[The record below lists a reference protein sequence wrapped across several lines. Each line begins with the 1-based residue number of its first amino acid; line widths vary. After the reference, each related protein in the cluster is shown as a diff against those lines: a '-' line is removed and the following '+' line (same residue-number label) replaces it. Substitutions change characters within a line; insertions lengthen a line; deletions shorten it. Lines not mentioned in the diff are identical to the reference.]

1 MFKPNKLLKVVSIIF
16 IVLAVMGAIGTV
28 GSYFMLQSMGDVVNG
43 VDMSAVK
50 AMATPLTLL
59 QGLFSSLLMLVCGIF
74 GLNGKSFKVCLIG
87 MIIYL
92 VIVVIAFIQSIMLV
106 GFQVF
111 PLSISFCRFYICGD
125 CISLRNKGREGAA
138 VFGCSVENKNG

>member
-16 IVLAVMGAIGTV
+16 IVLAVMGAISTV
-28 GSYFMLQSMGDVVNG
+28 GSYFFLQSFVGDEVNG

-50 AMATPLTLL
+50 DMLNGWVIL

-87 MIIYL
+87 MIIYI

-111 PLSISFCRFYICGD
+111 SIIDFILPILYLWGLYQS
-125 CISLRNKGREGAA
+125 KE
-138 VFGCSVENKNG
+138 

>member
-16 IVLAVMGAIGTV
+16 IVLAVMGAISTV
-28 GSYFMLQSMGDVVNG
+28 GSYFFLQSFVGDEVNG

-50 AMATPLTLL
+50 DMLNGWVIL
-59 QGLFSSLLMLVCGIF
+59 QGVFSSLLMLVCGIF
-74 GLNGKSFKVCLIG
+74 GLNGKSFKVCMIG

-111 PLSISFCRFYICGD
+111 SIIDFILPILYLWGLYQS
-125 CISLRNKGREGAA
+125 KE
-138 VFGCSVENKNG
+138 

>member
-16 IVLAVMGAIGTV
+16 IVLAVMRAISTV
-28 GSYFMLQSMGDVVNG
+28 GSYFFLQSFVGDEVNG

-50 AMATPLTLL
+50 DMLNGWVIL

-111 PLSISFCRFYICGD
+111 SIIDFILPILYLWGLYQS
-125 CISLRNKGREGAA
+125 KE
-138 VFGCSVENKNG
+138 

>member
-74 GLNGKSFKVCLIG
+74 GLNGKSFKV
-87 MIIYL
+87 
-92 VIVVIAFIQSIMLV
+92 V
-106 GFQVF
+106 
-111 PLSISFCRFYICGD
+111 
-125 CISLRNKGREGAA
+125 
-138 VFGCSVENKNG
+138 

>member
-1 MFKPNKLLKVVSIIF
+1 MFKPNKLLKVASIIF
-16 IVLAVMGAIGTV
+16 IVLAVMGAISTV
-28 GSYFMLQSMGDVVNG
+28 GSYFFLQSFVGDEVNG

-50 AMATPLTLL
+50 DMLNGWVIL

-111 PLSISFCRFYICGD
+111 SIIDFILPILYLWGLYQS
-125 CISLRNKGREGAA
+125 KE
-138 VFGCSVENKNG
+138 

>member
-1 MFKPNKLLKVVSIIF
+1 MTVSYTHLD
-16 IVLAVMGAIGTV
+16 VYKRQV
-28 GSYFMLQSMGDVVNG
+28 GSYFFLQSFVGDEVNG

-50 AMATPLTLL
+50 DMLNGWVIL

-111 PLSISFCRFYICGD
+111 SIIDFILPILYLWGLYQS
-125 CISLRNKGREGAA
+125 KE
-138 VFGCSVENKNG
+138 

>member
-16 IVLAVMGAIGTV
+16 IVLAVMGAISTV
-28 GSYFMLQSMGDVVNG
+28 GSYFFLQSFVGDEVNG

-50 AMATPLTLL
+50 DMLNGWVIL

-74 GLNGKSFKVCLIG
+74 GLNGKSFKVCVIG

-111 PLSISFCRFYICGD
+111 SIIDFILPILYLWGLYQS
-125 CISLRNKGREGAA
+125 KE
-138 VFGCSVENKNG
+138 

>member
-16 IVLAVMGAIGTV
+16 IVLAVMGAISTV
-28 GSYFMLQSMGDVVNG
+28 GSYFFLQSFVGDEING

-50 AMATPLTLL
+50 DMLNGWVIL

-74 GLNGKSFKVCLIG
+74 GLNGKSFKVCVIG

-111 PLSISFCRFYICGD
+111 SIIDFILPILYLWGLYQS
-125 CISLRNKGREGAA
+125 KE
-138 VFGCSVENKNG
+138 

>member
-16 IVLAVMGAIGTV
+16 IVLAVMGAISTV
-28 GSYFMLQSMGDVVNG
+28 GSYFFLQSFVGDEVNG

-50 AMATPLTLL
+50 DMLNGWVIL

-106 GFQVF
+106 GF
-111 PLSISFCRFYICGD
+111 
-125 CISLRNKGREGAA
+125 
-138 VFGCSVENKNG
+138 

>member
-1 MFKPNKLLKVVSIIF
+1 MFQPNKLLKVVSIIF
-16 IVLAVMGAIGTV
+16 IVLAVMGAISTV
-28 GSYFMLQSMGDVVNG
+28 GSYFFLQSFVGDEVNG

-50 AMATPLTLL
+50 DMLNGWVIL

-111 PLSISFCRFYICGD
+111 SIIDFILPILYLWGLYQS
-125 CISLRNKGREGAA
+125 KE
-138 VFGCSVENKNG
+138 

>member
-28 GSYFMLQSMGDVVNG
+28 GSYFFLQTFVGDEVNG
-43 VDMSAVK
+43 VDMSAIKGMLNGWVI
-50 AMATPLTLL
+50 L

-74 GLNGKSFKVCLIG
+74 GVNGKSFKVCLIG
-87 MIIYL
+87 MIVYL
-92 VIVVIAFIQSIMLV
+92 VIVVITFIQSVILV

-111 PLSISFCRFYICGD
+111 SIIDFILPILYLWGLYQS
-125 CISLRNKGREGAA
+125 KE
-138 VFGCSVENKNG
+138 

>member
-1 MFKPNKLLKVVSIIF
+1 MYNYL

-50 AMATPLTLL
+50 SNGNSVDVASRI
-59 QGLFSSLLMLVCGIF
+59 FSSLLMLVCGIF
-74 GLNGKSFKVCLIG
+74 GLNGKSFKVCVIG

-111 PLSISFCRFYICGD
+111 SIIDFILPILYLWGLYQS
-125 CISLRNKGREGAA
+125 KE
-138 VFGCSVENKNG
+138 

>member
-74 GLNGKSFKVCLIG
+74 GLNGKSFKVCVIG

-92 VIVVIAFIQSIMLV
+92 VIAFIQSIMLV

-111 PLSISFCRFYICGD
+111 SIIDFILPILYLWGLYQS
-125 CISLRNKGREGAA
+125 KE
-138 VFGCSVENKNG
+138 

>member
-74 GLNGKSFKVCLIG
+74 GLNGKSFKG
-87 MIIYL
+87 MSDRHDHL
-92 VIVVIAFIQSIMLV
+92 
-106 GFQVF
+106 
-111 PLSISFCRFYICGD
+111 PCDRCD
-125 CISLRNKGREGAA
+125 CIYPVHNVGRISGIFHYRFHFAD
-138 VFGCSVENKNG
+138 FISVGIVSV

>member
-16 IVLAVMGAIGTV
+16 IVLAVMGAISTV
-28 GSYFMLQSMGDVVNG
+28 GSYFFLQSFVGDEVNG

-92 VIVVIAFIQSIMLV
+92 VIAFIQSIMLV

-111 PLSISFCRFYICGD
+111 SIIDFILPILYLWGLYQS
-125 CISLRNKGREGAA
+125 KE
-138 VFGCSVENKNG
+138 

>member
-16 IVLAVMGAIGTV
+16 IVLAVMGAISTV
-28 GSYFMLQSMGDVVNG
+28 GSYFFLQSFVGDEING

-50 AMATPLTLL
+50 DMLNGWVIL

-111 PLSISFCRFYICGD
+111 SIIDFILPILYLWGLYQS
-125 CISLRNKGREGAA
+125 KE
-138 VFGCSVENKNG
+138 

>member
-50 AMATPLTLL
+50 EDVKKL
-59 QGLFSSLLMLVCGIF
+59 
-74 GLNGKSFKVCLIG
+74 
-87 MIIYL
+87 
-92 VIVVIAFIQSIMLV
+92 
-106 GFQVF
+106 
-111 PLSISFCRFYICGD
+111 D
-125 CISLRNKGREGAA
+125 
-138 VFGCSVENKNG
+138 

>member
-16 IVLAVMGAIGTV
+16 IVLAVMGAISTV
-28 GSYFMLQSMGDVVNG
+28 GSYFFLQSFVGDEVNG

-50 AMATPLTLL
+50 DMLNGWVIL

-92 VIVVIAFIQSIMLV
+92 VIVVLAFIQSIMLV

-111 PLSISFCRFYICGD
+111 SIIDFILPILYLWGLYQS
-125 CISLRNKGREGAA
+125 KE
-138 VFGCSVENKNG
+138 

>member
-16 IVLAVMGAIGTV
+16 IVLAVMGAISTV
-28 GSYFMLQSMGDVVNG
+28 GSYFFLQSFVGDEVNG

-50 AMATPLTLL
+50 DMLNGWVIL

-74 GLNGKSFKVCLIG
+74 GLNGKSFKVCLSG

-111 PLSISFCRFYICGD
+111 SIIDFILPILYLWGLYQS
-125 CISLRNKGREGAA
+125 KE
-138 VFGCSVENKNG
+138 

>member
-92 VIVVIAFIQSIMLV
+92 VIAFIQSIMLV

-111 PLSISFCRFYICGD
+111 SIIDFILPILYLWGLYQS
-125 CISLRNKGREGAA
+125 KE
-138 VFGCSVENKNG
+138 

>member
-1 MFKPNKLLKVVSIIF
+1 
-16 IVLAVMGAIGTV
+16 MGAISTV
-28 GSYFMLQSMGDVVNG
+28 GSYFFLQSFVGDEVNG

-50 AMATPLTLL
+50 DMLNGWVIL

-111 PLSISFCRFYICGD
+111 SIIDFILPILYLWGLYQS
-125 CISLRNKGREGAA
+125 KE
-138 VFGCSVENKNG
+138 

>member
-16 IVLAVMGAIGTV
+16 IVLAVMGAISTV
-28 GSYFMLQSMGDVVNG
+28 GSYFFLQSFVGDEVNG

-50 AMATPLTLL
+50 DMLNGWVIL

-92 VIVVIAFIQSIMLV
+92 VIVMIAFIQSIMLV

-111 PLSISFCRFYICGD
+111 SIIDFILPILYLWGLYQS
-125 CISLRNKGREGAA
+125 KE
-138 VFGCSVENKNG
+138 

>member
-16 IVLAVMGAIGTV
+16 IVLAVMGAISTV
-28 GSYFMLQSMGDVVNG
+28 GSYFFLQSFVGDEVNG
-43 VDMSAVK
+43 VDMSSVK
-50 AMATPLTLL
+50 DMLNGWVIL

-111 PLSISFCRFYICGD
+111 SIIDFILPILYLWGLYQS
-125 CISLRNKGREGAA
+125 KE
-138 VFGCSVENKNG
+138 

>member
-16 IVLAVMGAIGTV
+16 IVLAVMGAISTV
-28 GSYFMLQSMGDVVNG
+28 GSYFFLQSFVGDEVNG

-50 AMATPLTLL
+50 DMLNGWVIL

-111 PLSISFCRFYICGD
+111 SIIDFILPILYMWGLYQS
-125 CISLRNKGREGAA
+125 KE
-138 VFGCSVENKNG
+138 

>member
-16 IVLAVMGAIGTV
+16 IVLAVIGAISTV
-28 GSYFMLQSMGDVVNG
+28 GSYFFLQSFVGDEVNG

-50 AMATPLTLL
+50 DMLNGWVIL

-111 PLSISFCRFYICGD
+111 SIIDFILPILYLWGLYQS
-125 CISLRNKGREGAA
+125 KE
-138 VFGCSVENKNG
+138 

>member
-16 IVLAVMGAIGTV
+16 IVLAVMGAISTV
-28 GSYFMLQSMGDVVNG
+28 GSYFFLQSFVGDEVNG

-50 AMATPLTLL
+50 DMLNGWVIL

-74 GLNGKSFKVCLIG
+74 GLNGKSFKVCVIG

-111 PLSISFCRFYICGD
+111 SIIDFILPIIYLWGLYQS
-125 CISLRNKGREGAA
+125 KE
-138 VFGCSVENKNG
+138 

>member
-92 VIVVIAFIQSIMLV
+92 VIVVIALYPVHNVGRISGIFHYRFHFADFISV
-106 GFQVF
+106 GIV
-111 PLSISFCRFYICGD
+111 
-125 CISLRNKGREGAA
+125 
-138 VFGCSVENKNG
+138 SV

>member
-16 IVLAVMGAIGTV
+16 IVLAVMGAISTV
-28 GSYFMLQSMGDVVNG
+28 GSYFFLQSFVGDEVNG

-50 AMATPLTLL
+50 DMLNGWVIL

-106 GFQVF
+106 GFQIF
-111 PLSISFCRFYICGD
+111 SIIDFILPILYLWGLYQS
-125 CISLRNKGREGAA
+125 KE
-138 VFGCSVENKNG
+138 

>member
-50 AMATPLTLL
+50 AMATPLKIRMDKKGTAL
-59 QGLFSSLLMLVCGIF
+59 Q
-74 GLNGKSFKVCLIG
+74 K
-87 MIIYL
+87 
-92 VIVVIAFIQSIMLV
+92 
-106 GFQVF
+106 
-111 PLSISFCRFYICGD
+111 
-125 CISLRNKGREGAA
+125 
-138 VFGCSVENKNG
+138 VFGQLS

>member
-1 MFKPNKLLKVVSIIF
+1 MFKPNKVLKVVSIIF
-16 IVLAVMGAIGTV
+16 IVLAVMGAISTV
-28 GSYFMLQSMGDVVNG
+28 GSYFFLQSFVGDEVNG

-50 AMATPLTLL
+50 DMLNGWVIL

-111 PLSISFCRFYICGD
+111 SIIDFILPILYLWGLYQS
-125 CISLRNKGREGAA
+125 KE
-138 VFGCSVENKNG
+138 

>member
-16 IVLAVMGAIGTV
+16 ILLAVMGAISTV
-28 GSYFMLQSMGDVVNG
+28 GSYFFLQSFVGDEVNG

-50 AMATPLTLL
+50 DMLNGWVIL

-111 PLSISFCRFYICGD
+111 SIIDFILPILYLWGLYQS
-125 CISLRNKGREGAA
+125 KE
-138 VFGCSVENKNG
+138 

>member
-16 IVLAVMGAIGTV
+16 IVLAVMGAISTV
-28 GSYFMLQSMGDVVNG
+28 GSYFFLPSFVGDEVNG

-50 AMATPLTLL
+50 DMLNGWVIL

-111 PLSISFCRFYICGD
+111 SIIDFILPILYLWGLYQS
-125 CISLRNKGREGAA
+125 KE
-138 VFGCSVENKNG
+138 